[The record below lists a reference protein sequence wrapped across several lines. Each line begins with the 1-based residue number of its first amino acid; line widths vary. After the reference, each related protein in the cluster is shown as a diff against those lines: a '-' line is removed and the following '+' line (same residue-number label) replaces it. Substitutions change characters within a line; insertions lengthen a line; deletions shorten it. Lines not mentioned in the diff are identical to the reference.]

1 MFGQT
6 FYHEMIK
13 KYVILF
19 GTLFNDLWINRK
31 DNNGKVI
38 QSIKIPIAY
47 GPRDKFLSRITGG
60 ITGYTG
66 AQSDE
71 DPMTRPVAIVLPRL
85 GFEIV
90 GMNYAPERKL
100 STINRFIV
108 KDVTSDDTS
117 RKYTYN
123 PVPYDINFSLSVFCK
138 NTEDGT
144 AIVEQ
149 ILPYFTPEWNTTVKL
164 INDPDIVLDVP
175 LVLTDVSQDDVY
187 EGDYDSSRSLI
198 WTLNFVMK
206 AQFFGPIKNSGI
218 INVANTELYDSSL
231 YNDIDSS
238 LVNAIASVD
247 VSPGLTANGEPT
259 SNSALSI
266 SANNIS
272 SEDNYGFIVDIQDPK
287 DIE

>member
-19 GTLFNDLWINRK
+19 GTLFNDIWVNRK
-31 DNNGKVI
+31 DSGGNVK

-60 ITGYTG
+60 IAEYTP
-66 AQSDE
+66 SNE
-71 DPMTRPVAIVLPRL
+71 DIQNRPVAIVLPRM
-85 GFEIV
+85 GFEIA
-90 GMNYAPERKL
+90 GLNYAPERKL
-100 STINRFIV
+100 STINRFTV
-108 KDVTSDDTS
+108 KDVVGDDTQ
-117 RKYTYN
+117 RKYTYY

-144 AIVEQ
+144 AIIEQ
-149 ILPYFTPEWNTTVKL
+149 ILPYFTPEWNTTVRL
-164 INDPDIVLDVP
+164 LTDPSIVLDVP

-187 EGDYDSSRSLI
+187 EGDYESRRSLI
-198 WTLNFVMK
+198 WTLNFIMK
-206 AQFFGPIKNSGI
+206 AQFFGPVKKSEI

-231 YNDIDSS
+231 YDDIDSDLIRS
-238 LVNAIASVD
+238 VASVD
-247 VSPGLTANGEPT
+247 VTPGLTANGEPT
-259 SNSALSI
+259 SNSALSV

-272 SEDNYGFIVDIQDPK
+272 GEDNYGFIVTVDDPK
-287 DIE
+287 DFE